1 MDDLGKQLTPAERK
15 QQTTEAVNNK
25 VNAMFVAI
33 KHREKDRYYGL
44 PKSIESFA
52 KWSGESS
59 VSPLKALSR
68 QTIESRPDLKVKV
81 REVLDMRKPDVP
93 HAKYS
98 EDKEKIKWLEEQIK
112 GLASENHQLHL
123 ELSSLQRDLSLRE
136 SKIKLLK
143 GGEVNGQI
151 SPKVTN
157 IGERK

>member
-15 QQTTEAVNNK
+15 QQTTEAVDNK

-44 PKSIESFA
+44 PKSIETFA

-59 VSPLKALSR
+59 GNPLKALSR

-81 REVLDMRKPDVP
+81 REVLDMRKPDVQ
-93 HAKYS
+93 HAKSS
-98 EDKEKIKWLEEQIK
+98 EDKVKIKRLEEQIK
-112 GLASENHQLHL
+112 GLASENHLLHL

-136 SKIKLLK
+136 SKIKILK

-151 SPKVTN
+151 FPKVTI